1 MFLCDDCKYFT
12 DKCEHPSNIYIKL
25 ERKIEKKAYILT
37 EKQKACSNYVQSE
50 SRINL
55 DAQKPKSN
63 KNICKKQK

>member
-25 ERKIEKKAYILT
+25 ERKIEKKAYNLT
-37 EKQKACSNYVQSE
+37 EEQKKCINYTQSE

-55 DAQKPKSN
+55 ETQKSKSN
-63 KNICKKQK
+63 KNTYKKQK

>member
-12 DKCEHPSNIYIKL
+12 DKCEHPSNVYIKL
-25 ERKIEKKAYILT
+25 ERRIEKKAYILT
-37 EKQKACSNYVQSE
+37 EKQKTCTNYMQSE

-63 KNICKKQK
+63 KNTHKKQK

>member
-12 DKCEHPSNIYIKL
+12 DKCEHPSNVYIKL

-37 EKQKACSNYVQSE
+37 EKQKICINYMQSE

-55 DAQKPKSN
+55 DAQKSKSN
-63 KNICKKQK
+63 KNTHKKQK

>member
-12 DKCEHPSNIYIKL
+12 DKCEHPSNVYVKL

-37 EKQKACSNYVQSE
+37 EKQKTCINYMQSE

-55 DAQKPKSN
+55 ETQKSKSN
-63 KNICKKQK
+63 KNIHKKQK